1 VARVD
6 RNPEGVIG
14 LPGYPGLALRAAGAG
29 DFAFLEGLHAVL
41 RRPAIEAAIG
51 WDAAREAARLRATIR
66 PGLDQVVL
74 LGGQP
79 VGIFAMTAEPHRL
92 WLRRIQLLPPV
103 QGRGIGTALLR
114 FALAEGRR
122 LGLPVFLR
130 VRRGNRAQALYARLG
145 FRITGEAPGDRLE
158 MTAETG

>member
-1 VARVD
+1 MGGPA
-6 RNPEGVIG
+6 G
-14 LPGYPGLALRAAGAG
+14 LTAIPGMAGLALRAVGHG
-29 DFAFLEGLHAVL
+29 DFAFLASLHETL
-41 RRPAIEAAIG
+41 RRAALEATVG
-51 WDAAREAARLRATIR
+51 WDATREAQRLKAMIR

-74 LGGQP
+74 LDGRP
-79 VGIFAMTAEPHRL
+79 VGIVAMTAEPHRL
-92 WLRRIQLLPPV
+92 WLRRIQLLPSD

-130 VRRGNRAQALYARLG
+130 VRRDNPAQALYARLG

-158 MTAETG
+158 MTADFGAD

>member
-1 VARVD
+1 MAAPVTV
-6 RNPEGVIG
+6 
-14 LPGYPGLALRAAGAG
+14 PGYPGLALRPSEER
-29 DFAFLEGLHAVL
+29 DFAFLERLHESL
-41 RRPAIEAAIG
+41 RRPVIEPVLG
-51 WDAAREAARLRATIR
+51 WDASREAQRLRATIR
-66 PGLDQVVL
+66 PGLDRIVL
-74 LGGQP
+74 LDGRP
-79 VGIFAMTAEPHRL
+79 IGILAMTAEPHRL

-130 VRRGNRAQALYARLG
+130 VRRDNPAQALYGRLG
-145 FRITGEAPGDRLE
+145 FRITGEAPDDRLE